1 MHTDFC
7 DGRDQQGLGWRVVAR
22 GEGQG
27 FGQNGLGKEPGF
39 GQIARF

>member
-27 FGQNGLGKEPGF
+27 FGQNGLGREPGF